1 VDWAQ
6 LKEISSE
13 VEAEIVHGAL
23 ENAGIPCEIENLKFH
38 AEPVNFG
45 PLSLLRIHVP
55 ADRLEEARQV
65 LEELEASAPE
75 DSDESSG
82 SY

>member
-1 VDWAQ
+1 MDWTQ
-6 LKEISSE
+6 LMEFSSE

-45 PLSLLRIHVP
+45 PMSRVKVHVP
-55 ADRLEEARQV
+55 ADRLEEARKV
-65 LEELEASAPE
+65 LEDLEAEAPE
-75 DSDESSG
+75 DTDDASG